1 MTPKTV
7 RLQVRRVGTTNTKTA
22 GALVTIV
29 AFSPTTKLCHVSRC
43 YADYGSDSVS
53 ETVLLTMGKT
63 VAMMMMMMLLMMMM
77 MMVVVAV
84 MMTMMLMTTIW
95 P

>member
-1 MTPKTV
+1 M
-7 RLQVRRVGTTNTKTA
+7 
-22 GALVTIV
+22 
-29 AFSPTTKLCHVSRC
+29 SRC
-43 YADYGSDSVS
+43 YADYGSDCVS

-63 VAMMMMMMLLMMMM
+63 VAMMMMMMLMMMM
-77 MMVVVAV
+77 MVVAV

>member
-43 YADYGSDSVS
+43 YADYGSDCVS

-63 VAMMMMMMLLMMMM
+63 VAMMMMMMLMMMM
-77 MMVVVAV
+77 MVVAV

>member
-1 MTPKTV
+1 M
-7 RLQVRRVGTTNTKTA
+7 
-22 GALVTIV
+22 
-29 AFSPTTKLCHVSRC
+29 SRC
-43 YADYGSDSVS
+43 YADYGSDCVS

-63 VAMMMMMMLLMMMM
+63 VAMMMMMMLMMMM
-77 MMVVVAV
+77 MMVVAV